1 MRVFGVLAVLM
12 VSIAARAAADGVD
25 LAPVAADIADAARYE
40 IETKHIPSIAIALVD
55 RSGVIWSGAWGHA
68 DAAGK
73 IPATVDNVYRA
84 GSVSKLFTDM
94 AVMRLVEAGK
104 LDLDAPVTAYL
115 PNFRPRN
122 PFGTPITLRHLMT
135 HRSGLVREPPR
146 GNYFDL
152 DAKSQADAVLSL
164 NETTLVAAPGTVTKY
179 SNAGIGVVGEVVAK
193 AAGMPYQQAVETLV
207 LEPLGMTSSST
218 RVEKLRDRLAY
229 AQMASFDGQ
238 RFAAPPID
246 LAYAAAGNLYTTVG
260 DLGRFIRAML
270 NHATVGG
277 TALVKPATLDEM
289 WRRQFSINGPYAFGL
304 GFMIETLDGHR
315 VVGHGGEVYG
325 FSTDVRLLPD
335 DGIGVVVFSTVD
347 SGNSDR
353 KLGSYALRR
362 LLAAREGNAPPP
374 FPRSEAITG
383 DAAKRLSGW
392 FSDGKASVALR
403 IFDGHLAVDGPET
416 VGEVRLAGDHYVIE
430 DAQSLSDRIAIAPDA
445 SWVELD
451 GKRYARA
458 EQREPAAPPADFAAL
473 IGEYGWE
480 HNILRIYQRDGRP
493 YVRIEWVD
501 YKPLTRVD
509 ADHYA
514 FPADRGLYRLETLVF
529 ERDPSGAPRAAV
541 LNGIRFPRRDFGAEV
556 QERVRAMV
564 HGNAKSLRDNALQAV
579 PPAEPPPAKAAD
591 LVALT
596 SLDGGI
602 KLDVRYA
609 GTNNFMGIPLYE
621 KEAAY
626 MQRPAAK
633 AVARA
638 DQALHRQGYG
648 LLIHDA
654 YRPWFVTR
662 MFWDATP
669 PEGKVF
675 VADPSQGSRHNRG
688 CAVDLTMYELS
699 SGKPVVMT
707 GRYDEMS
714 DRSFANYVGGSDRER
729 WLRDLLR
736 HAMEAQGFDVY
747 SQEWWHFDF
756 ASWQNY
762 GIQNISFTDLQRRK

>member
-1 MRVFGVLAVLM
+1 MRAFGFLAVLM
-12 VSIAARAAADGVD
+12 VSVAAQAASAAD
-25 LAPVAADIADAARYE
+25 LAPVAADIAAAARYE
-40 IETKHIPSIAIALVD
+40 IETKQIPSIAIALVD
-55 RSGVIWSGAWGHA
+55 NSGVIWSGAWGHA

-73 IPATVDNVYRA
+73 VPATPDTVYRA

-104 LDLDAPVTAYL
+104 LDLDAPITTYL
-115 PNFRPRN
+115 PDFRPRN
-122 PFGTPITLRHLMT
+122 PFGMPITLRHLMT

-152 DAKSQADAVLSL
+152 DTKSQADAVLSL
-164 NETTLVAAPGTVTKY
+164 NETTLVAAPGTITKY

-207 LEPLGMTSSST
+207 LGPLGMTSSST
-218 RVEKLRDRLAY
+218 RVDKLRDRLAY
-229 AQMASFDGQ
+229 AQMGSFDGQ

-260 DLGRFIRAML
+260 DLGRFVRAML
-270 NHATVGG
+270 NHATVDGR
-277 TALVKPATLDEM
+277 ALVKPATLDEM
-289 WRRQFSINGPYAFGL
+289 WRRQFSVNGPYAFGL
-304 GFMIETLDGHR
+304 GFMVETLDGHR

-325 FSTDVRLLPD
+325 FATDLRLLPD

-362 LLAAREGNAPPP
+362 LLAAREGKVPPP

-383 DAAKRLSGW
+383 EAAKRLSGW

-403 IFDGHLAVDGPET
+403 IFDDHLTVDGPET
-416 VGEVRLAGDHYVIE
+416 VGEVRRAGDHYLIE

-458 EQREPAAPPADFAAL
+458 EQREPAVPPPDFAAL

-480 HNILRIYQRDGRP
+480 HNILRIYQRDGQP

-514 FPADRGLYRLETLVF
+514 FPTDRGLYPLETLVF
-529 ERDPSGAPRAAV
+529 ERDPSGVPRAAV

-564 HGNAKSLRDNALQAV
+564 HGNAKSLRENALKAT
-579 PPAEPPPAKAAD
+579 PPAEPPPAKPAD

-596 SLDGGI
+596 SLNKGI
-602 KLDVRYA
+602 ELDVRYA

-621 KEAAY
+621 KSAAY
-626 MQRPAAK
+626 MQRPAAE

-638 DQALHRQGYG
+638 GQTLRGQGYG

-688 CAVDLTMYELS
+688 CAVDLTMYELTT
-699 SGKPVVMT
+699 GKPVVMT

-756 ASWQNY
+756 ASWHDY
-762 GIQNISFTDLQRRK
+762 GIQNISFTDLERRK